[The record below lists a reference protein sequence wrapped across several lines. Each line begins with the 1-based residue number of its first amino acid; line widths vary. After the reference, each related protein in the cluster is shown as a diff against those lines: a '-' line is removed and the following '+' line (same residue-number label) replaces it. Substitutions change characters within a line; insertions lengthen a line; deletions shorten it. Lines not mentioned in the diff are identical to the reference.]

1 MSGINRKIAVMV
13 SAWVVLGVFASGQ
26 AEASERYKPARQ
38 QQSVDLVIA
47 LDVSGS
53 MDGLIDSAKQ
63 RLWDIVNELAQANPQ
78 PDLRMAI
85 LTYGNPSYGEQSGY
99 VRIDMPFTRDLD
111 AINRTLFS
119 FGTNGGDEYVS
130 RVVHRSVTDLNW
142 TEDSDALKILFI
154 AGNEA
159 ANQDPAI
166 SVELATEL
174 ATNSGIVVNTIY
186 CGDEDDNIVASWREF
201 SSLTNGLF
209 ASISQNASAVANI
222 ETPMDVELA
231 RLNNELNATYVP
243 FGKDGDQY
251 KANQVAQDENAAVMS
266 MPSVVSRTVAKVSG
280 LYKNSEWDLLDALD
294 SGVELE
300 EMDVADLPEPMQSLN
315 EEERKVFVGELSDK
329 RESVTA
335 EIAELGKQRQNYI
348 TEERARLSADA
359 ESGLDDAILNGV
371 RELAERKGFEFDKE

>member
-1 MSGINRKIAVMV
+1 MCEISRKIVIMV
-13 SAWVVLGVFASGQ
+13 SAWVTLGVLASG
-26 AEASERYKPARQ
+26 AVVASEIHRPVQQ

-47 LDVSGS
+47 LDVSSS

-85 LTYGNPSYGEQSGY
+85 LTYGNPAYGEQSGY

-119 FGTNGGDEYVS
+119 FTTNGGDEYVS
-130 RVVHRSVTDLNW
+130 RVVHRSVTDLDW
-142 TEDSDALKILFI
+142 TDSADALKILFI

-166 SVELATEL
+166 SVDIATEL
-174 ATNSGIVVNTIY
+174 ATHSGIVVNTIY
-186 CGDEDDNIVASWREF
+186 CGSEDDSIVASWREF

-222 ETPMDVELA
+222 ATPMDEKLA
-231 RLNNELNATYVP
+231 RLNDELNATYVA
-243 FGKDGDQY
+243 FGQDGDQY
-251 KANQVAQDENAAVMS
+251 KANQVAQDENAAGMS
-266 MPSVVSRTVAKVSG
+266 MPSVVSRTVAKASE
-280 LYKNSEWDLLDALD
+280 LYRNASWDLLDALE

-300 EMDVADLPEPMQSLN
+300 EIVVEDLPEPLQTLDK
-315 EEERKVFVGELSDK
+315 EERANYVSELSDK
-329 RESVTA
+329 RKSVTA
-335 EIAELGKQRQNYI
+335 EIAELGKQRQVYI
-348 TEERARLSADA
+348 AEERARQSENA

-371 RELAERKGFEFDKE
+371 RELAERKGFEFDEE